1 MEMQLST
8 ERWSDE
14 YFNQER
20 EKTLALWPTGKEVD
34 LEEAIEYHLSLPES
48 KRYASVVRKAKQ
60 EGRTLVQP
68 RGGVALIEG
77 HIELLR
83 HLQGEGCA
91 DLLPMTTDTYTRNLK
106 FEGAQRGIEESKR
119 ARRSML
125 NGLPVVNYG
134 PKAVRQIVE
143 AVDKPIIT
151 LSGTP
156 FPRLTS
162 EVTLAAGVSAYLGA
176 GISYPCSYIKSMKLE
191 DGIKNYQYLDRLCS
205 HYAEHGV
212 VIHREQPGFL
222 TGTLI
227 PPGIGVAVG
236 VLEILL
242 AAGQGVRHYAVGLTQ
257 NLDIVQDVAGLR
269 VYEEVCQHYLRK
281 AGVDD
286 MFISVSTHQ
295 WMQAFPPHEAEAFS
309 VVVMGAIIAVLGG
322 ATQVITKS
330 SHEAIGIPTKE
341 ANGFGARATRKAI
354 DMMRKR
360 RLPIDAEVKLEMEM
374 IKKEA
379 MAIVDKI
386 LELGDGD
393 VAVGVVRGFEAGTID
408 IPWAPNIHTHGAV
421 IPVRDARGAVRYLRT
436 GNLPFNN
443 EILEYNKAKIRE
455 REEQLSAPVD
465 YEVACFDIQEICKP
479 CVDMEATADDS
490 LHCMDA
496 G

>member
-1 MEMQLST
+1 MQIELSN

-14 YFNQER
+14 YFKQER
-20 EKTLALWPTGKEVD
+20 EKALALWPTGKEVD
-34 LEEAIEYHLSLPES
+34 LEEAIEFHLSLPDS
-48 KRYASVVRKAKQ
+48 KRYAKVVRHAKQ

-68 RGGVALIEG
+68 RGGVALIDD
-77 HIELLR
+77 HIKLLR
-83 HLQGEGCA
+83 HLQSEGCA
-91 DLLPMTTDTYTRNLK
+91 DLLPTTTDTYTRNMK

-119 ARRSML
+119 AGRSML

-134 PKAVRQIVE
+134 PKVVRQVVE
-143 AVDKPIIT
+143 AVDKPIIA

-162 EVTLAAGVSAYLGA
+162 EVAIAAGFTAYLGA

-205 HYAEHGV
+205 YYAERGV
-212 VIHREQPGFL
+212 LIHREQPGFL

-236 VLEILL
+236 ALEVLL
-242 AAGQGVRHYAVGLTQ
+242 AAGQGVRHYSVGLTQ

-269 VYEEVCQHYLRK
+269 VYEEVCQHYLHK
-281 AGVDD
+281 AGIHD

-309 VVVMGAIIAVLGG
+309 VIVMGAMIAVLGG
-322 ATQVITKS
+322 ATQVITKT
-330 SHEAIGIPTKE
+330 SHEAIGIPTME
-341 ANGFGARATRKAI
+341 ANAYGARATRKAI

-379 MAIVDKI
+379 MAIVDKV

-421 IPVRDARGAVRYLRT
+421 IPVRDATGAIRYLRT
-436 GNLPFNN
+436 GNLPFDK
-443 EILEYNKAKIRE
+443 EILEYNDSKIKE
-455 REEQLSAPVD
+455 REEIIGAKVD
-465 YEVACFDIQEICKP
+465 YEVACFDIQEICRP
-479 CVDMEATADDS
+479 CVDMEAAVNDLS
-490 LHCMDA
+490 HCMDA
-496 G
+496 